1 MTSKT
6 KNFILIGSQTLI
18 TIALCAGILF
28 MDFVDTRD
36 HSVTWA
42 LCEGAIF
49 ILIVVFNSCLLPKL
63 LGDNIAHLQV
73 KNHANERI
81 VLNGKSKIG
90 KWIAFSVIGMCCMI
104 FIWVFYHM
112 AYTTRHSIPTGR
124 HFYISVI
131 VVILT
136 FFPLYVEMGYRLY
149 KNTYTIEG
157 HNLIIDEWS
166 WFRQRTRH
174 LVIPIA
180 NIQSVR
186 KVNLSL
192 WQCNIE
198 IQVAGVKRKLH
209 CGLVGN
215 DLFNVIKN
223 ITQ

>member
-18 TIALCAGILF
+18 TVALCAGILLTNLF
-28 MDFVDTRD
+28 DARN
-36 HSVTWA
+36 HSLTWA

-49 ILIVVFNSCLLPKL
+49 ILIVVFSCRLLPQL

-73 KNHANERI
+73 KNHTNERI
-81 VLNGKSKIG
+81 VLNGKSRIG
-90 KWIAFSVIGMCCMI
+90 KWIAWTFLGMGCVILI
-104 FIWVFYHM
+104 LVFFHM

>member
-18 TIALCAGILF
+18 TVALCAGILLTNLF
-28 MDFVDTRD
+28 DARN
-36 HSVTWA
+36 HSLTWA

-49 ILIVVFNSCLLPKL
+49 ILIVVFSCRLLPKL

-90 KWIAFSVIGMCCMI
+90 KWIAFTVIGMCCMI
-104 FIWVFYHM
+104 FIWVFYRM
-112 AYTTRHSIPTGR
+112 IYTTLHSIPSKR
-124 HFYISVI
+124 HLYIDVI
-131 VVILT
+131 ALILT
-136 FFPLYVEMGYRLY
+136 LLPLYLEMGHRFY

-209 CGLVGN
+209 CGPVGK
-215 DLFNVIKN
+215 DLFNAIKN